1 MKNFKI
7 GDKITR
13 VPLIQGGMGVGISLG
28 RLAGSVAKAGG
39 VGIISTAQIGYRE
52 EDFDRNPAAANE
64 RAIAGEMKKARMISE
79 DGIIGYNIM
88 VALKEYASHVKAAVK
103 AGADIIISGAGL
115 PTELPELVKGSLTKI
130 APIVSTDK
138 SAKVILKYWDRK
150 YKRTA
155 DLVVIE
161 GPQAGG
167 HLGFHKEELEKY
179 TEESYSEE
187 IKKIITT
194 VKSYAEK
201 YETEIPVIVA
211 GGIYNREDVR
221 KVDNLGADGIQ
232 VATRFITT
240 EECDADIRYKEAH
253 LKAKESDIAI
263 VKSPVGMPGR
273 AIMNKFMTRVM
284 NGEQIPHS
292 PCHGCLV
299 KCSPKEIPYC
309 ITDGLINAVKG
320 NVDEGLLFC
329 GHIGS
334 CKFTGCFPFPVLIC
348 LLKFGFGLLS
358 NLKRIRSSG
367 RNCIQFSFQPLI
379 RELRKCLTSPRRNR
393 TASDNQ
399 FIVTDNDRN
408 IMKNMR
414 KSLCSACDDR
424 FSFCFLIRF
433 CDQLCSG

>member
-7 GDKITR
+7 GDKLTR
-13 VPLIQGGMGVGISLG
+13 FPLTQGGMGVGISLG
-28 RLAGSVAKAGG
+28 RLAGTVAKEGG
-39 VGIISTAQIGYRE
+39 IGIISTAQIGYRE
-52 EDFDRNPAAANE
+52 KDFDRNTEEANQ
-64 RAIAGEMKKARMISE
+64 RAILSEMKKARRISP

-88 VALKEYASHVKAAVK
+88 VALKEYASHVKAAVH
-103 AGADIIISGAGL
+103 AGADLIISGAGL
-115 PTELPELVKGSLTKI
+115 PTELPALVSGSKTKI

-138 SAKVILKYWDRK
+138 SAKVILKYWERK

-167 HLGFHKEELEKY
+167 HLGFHKEELDSY
-179 TEESYSEE
+179 TPEAYDNE
-187 IKKIITT
+187 IRKIVQT
-194 VKSYAEK
+194 VKSYAAK
-201 YETEIPVIVA
+201 FGTEIPVVAA
-211 GGIYNREDVR
+211 GGIATREDV
-221 KVDNLGADGIQ
+221 KLVLDLGVDGVQ
-232 VATRFITT
+232 VATRFIPT

-284 NGEQIPHS
+284 NGEQISHS

-329 GHIGS
+329 GAKAWKAERLQTVQEVI
-334 CKFTGCFPFPVLIC
+334 
-348 LLKFGFGLLS
+348 
-358 NLKRIRSSG
+358 
-367 RNCIQFSFQPLI
+367 
-379 RELRKCLTSPRRNR
+379 
-393 TASDNQ
+393 
-399 FIVTDNDRN
+399 ND
-408 IMKNMR
+408 
-414 KSLCSACDDR
+414 L
-424 FSFCFLIRF
+424 F
-433 CDQLCSG
+433 

>member
-1 MKNFKI
+1 MNNFKI

-64 RAIAGEMKKARMISE
+64 RAIASEMKKARGISR

-88 VALKEYASHVKAAVK
+88 VALKEYAAHVKAAVK

-115 PTELPELVKGSLTKI
+115 PTELPDLVKGSQTKI

-138 SAKVILKYWDRK
+138 SAKVILKYWERK

-187 IKKIITT
+187 LKKVITT
-194 VKSYAEK
+194 VKSYAKK
-201 YETEIPVIVA
+201 YQTEIPVIVA

-221 KVDNLGADGIQ
+221 KVDALGADGIQ

-240 EECDADIRYKEAH
+240 EE
-253 LKAKESDIAI
+253 LS
-263 VKSPVGMPGR
+263 
-273 AIMNKFMTRVM
+273 
-284 NGEQIPHS
+284 
-292 PCHGCLV
+292 
-299 KCSPKEIPYC
+299 
-309 ITDGLINAVKG
+309 LI
-320 NVDEGLLFC
+320 
-329 GHIGS
+329 HI
-334 CKFTGCFPFPVLIC
+334 
-348 LLKFGFGLLS
+348 
-358 NLKRIRSSG
+358 
-367 RNCIQFSFQPLI
+367 
-379 RELRKCLTSPRRNR
+379 
-393 TASDNQ
+393 
-399 FIVTDNDRN
+399 
-408 IMKNMR
+408 
-414 KSLCSACDDR
+414 
-424 FSFCFLIRF
+424 
-433 CDQLCSG
+433 